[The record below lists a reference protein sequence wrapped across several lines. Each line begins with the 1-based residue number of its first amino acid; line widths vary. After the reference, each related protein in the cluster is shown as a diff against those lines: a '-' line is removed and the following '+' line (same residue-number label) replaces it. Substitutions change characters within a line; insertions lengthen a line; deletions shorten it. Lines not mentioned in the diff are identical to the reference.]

1 MTISLSEIAANKRR
15 PSINIEHAYS
25 GITNRGI
32 SDNVVVLLGEILAAG
47 TASDGDISDLISDE
61 ADATAFA
68 GAGSILEYTA
78 KRALRQTGG
87 QSVKL
92 RLAAVAEPAGVQA
105 DGTYTFVG
113 NASSD
118 GVTELRIADFI
129 WETTILNTYTP
140 TQSAQAVVDAYDALT
155 ADRKLPVTV
164 SNAVGV
170 VTVQM
175 NNKGTIG
182 NTVKLEVI
190 KHTPGTQTC
199 AATGVTLGAGAG
211 TLGTLEPTLTT
222 ILANLAAVDTDFLAC
237 SMIDADG
244 TTGSLDLIRD
254 HMIAK
259 GNATNMLGGFWVSG
273 FEDTVSNTT
282 THADTID
289 TNNCERG
296 IIPCCEDTASWEPA
310 IAAWTAVIAANE
322 PDCARPLNGLLYNEM
337 EAPASTSRYT
347 DAEVETLLSY
357 GLTPIVAKDDTNC
370 QLERC
375 CVIRRDILDPL
386 DYTKIRTLDEFRD
399 RCKANLETN
408 VGRVKLK
415 RSGETIYTS
424 TCATPESVL
433 GIITAVYQAMVFE
446 DKLQSFEALTD
457 RFVAENA
464 GNGRV
469 NYLAPTDVVDGLHVI
484 AGKQV
489 LVLSL

>member
-1 MTISLSEIAANKRR
+1 MPISFSEIAANKRR

-32 SDNVVVLLGEILAAG
+32 SDNVVVLLGEIVAAG
-47 TASDGDISDLISDE
+47 SASDGDVSDLISDE
-61 ADATAFA
+61 SEATTFA
-68 GAGSILEYTA
+68 GAGSVLEYMA

-87 QSVKL
+87 QNVKL
-92 RLAAVAEPAGVQA
+92 RLAAHDESGGVAADEDFVFANVAAADYNLELAIGDFHWTTAIPATTA
-105 DGTYTFVG
+105 A
-113 NASSD
+113 NAA
-118 GVTELRIADFI
+118 VALV
-129 WETTILNTYTP
+129 L
-140 TQSAQAVVDAYDALT
+140 AQYDAEVSDL
-155 ADRKLPVTV
+155 KLPVLVTDAAPNLNVAATFKGLKGDTIKVRVISTPDSVQTV
-164 SNAVGV
+164 
-170 VTVQM
+170 
-175 NNKGTIG
+175 
-182 NTVKLEVI
+182 
-190 KHTPGTQTC
+190 TPGAASLQNGTQ
-199 AATGVTLGAGAG
+199 
-211 TLGTLEPTLTT
+211 EPVLTT
-222 ILANLAAVDTDFLAC
+222 ILANLAAVDTDFLAT
-237 SMIDADG
+237 SSID
-244 TTGSLDLIRD
+244 TVSLGLIRD

-357 GLTPIVAKDDTNC
+357 GLTPIVAKDDVNC

-408 VGRVKLK
+408 TGRVKLK

-424 TCATPESVL
+424 TCATPESIL
-433 GIITAVYQAMVFE
+433 GIVTAVYQSMVRE
-446 DKLQSFEALTD
+446 DKLQSFDTLID
-457 RFVAENA
+457 RFTSENA

-489 LVLSL
+489 LILSL